1 MITVVETAA
10 GHAVIGGGRSR
21 ELVSAWTVGDPLY
34 RGRIDDRPIIAQVDR
49 DGVGYRLT
57 HGGAQLKVMVLSPR
71 AAELAGHMLEK
82 TPPDLSKFLLSPMP
96 GLLVQ
101 ISVKEGQD
109 IKAGQE
115 LAVVEAMKME
125 NLLRAERDGKVA
137 KLHARA
143 GDSLSVDQVIV
154 EFA

>member
-1 MITVVETAA
+1 VVETAM
-10 GHAVIGGGRSR
+10 GHAVIAGRRSR
-21 ELVSAWTVGDPLY
+21 ELVSDWQIGDSIY
-34 RGRIDDRPIIAQVDR
+34 RGRIDNRRITVQVDR
-49 DGVGYRLT
+49 DGIGYRIA
-57 HGGAQLKVMVLSPR
+57 HGGAQLKVQVLAPR
-71 AAELAGHMLEK
+71 AAALAGHMLEK
-82 TPPDLSKFLLSPMP
+82 TPPDMSKYLLSPMP

-125 NLLRAERDGKVA
+125 NMLRAERDGKVA
-137 KLHARA
+137 KLHAKA